1 MIVHLGSR
9 AAVAVVIGWSGIA
22 TALAQDEVRY
32 SVYSSISR
40 ADCPAAA
47 KGKKP
52 ASDAHEAIVHR
63 CPTPFGFEVTK
74 TYLGAAVQMTIGKP
88 KGSEQAKLG
97 AGYDAGETIEWR
109 GIKKGPDF
117 TPHAAI
123 VRLVSRNDAGRLVSV
138 LAILR
143 VEKDRACPAAW
154 LDVGANPQ
162 ANDLARK
169 SADSLAG
176 TFRCGT
182 SEPTV
187 IGPPTELVKDIAA
200 RSPGR
205 P

>member
-9 AAVAVVIGWSGIA
+9 AAIAVVLGWSGIA

-40 ADCPAAA
+40 ADCPAV

-52 ASDAHEAIVHR
+52 TGDAHEAIVHR

-74 TYLGAAVQMTIGKP
+74 TYLGAAVQITIAKP
-88 KGSEQAKLG
+88 KVSEQAKLG

-117 TPHAAI
+117 TPHAAV
-123 VRLVSRNDAGRLVSV
+123 VRLISRNEAGRQVSV

-143 VEKDRACPAAW
+143 VEKDRVCPAAW
-154 LDVGANPQ
+154 LDAGANPQ

-169 SADSLAG
+169 SADNLAG

-187 IGPPTELVKDIAA
+187 IGPTTELVKDIAA